1 MTNKNNWVNKSL
13 SGYSK
18 LFEPNSSWMS
28 ISLISTFNLETCNV
42 EDPLEQVLN
51 RKELEEFDYIPVRS
65 KNSVVGVLNAKN
77 LRDSKN
83 TIDSVN
89 LTIEQL
95 DEPIFKKLDESILIS
110 INGDIISFLKGSDIS
125 PFRLVLD
132 GTEISGIVTISD
144 LQKLAVR
151 SVLSS
156 LLNYLEILMAESIRK
171 KCPNDKDWMS
181 ELDNSKQNRIN
192 KKWTEL
198 TASNMAID
206 KLTATDLNDKISVVK
221 KLEIISNCRDEVS
234 ENLENIRK
242 FRNSVNHMH
251 DYASNSENAKKVS
264 KIVRYIFE
272 IIDKLEDVIQG
283 RESLNII

>member
-1 MTNKNNWVNKSL
+1 MINKNNWVNKSL

-77 LRDSKN
+77 LRDSKD

-110 INGDIISFLKGSDIS
+110 INGDIISFLKDSDIS

-156 LLNYLEILMAESIRK
+156 LLNYLEILMAESIMK
-171 KCPNDKDWMS
+171 KCPDDNDWMS
-181 ELDNSKQNRIN
+181 KLDNRKQTKIN
-192 KKWTEL
+192 KRWTDL
-198 TASNMAID
+198 KASNMAID

-272 IIDKLEDVIQG
+272 IIDKLEDAI
-283 RESLNII
+283 

>member
-1 MTNKNNWVNKSL
+1 MINKNNWVNKSL

-42 EDPLEQVLN
+42 EDHLEQVLN

-65 KNSVVGVLNAKN
+65 KNSIVGVLNAKN
-77 LRDSKN
+77 LRDSKD

-110 INGDIISFLKGSDIS
+110 INGDIISFLKDSDIS

-171 KCPNDKDWMS
+171 KCPDDNDWMS
-181 ELDNSKQNRIN
+181 KLDNRKQTKIN
-192 KKWTEL
+192 KRWTDL
-198 TASNMAID
+198 KASNMAID
-206 KLTATDLNDKISVVK
+206 KLTATELSDKISIVK
-221 KLEIISNCRDEVS
+221 ELEIIPSRRDEVG
-234 ENLENIRK
+234 ENLEDIQK
-242 FRNSVNHMH
+242 FRNSVSHMH

-272 IIDKLEDVIQG
+272 IIDKLEDAI
-283 RESLNII
+283 